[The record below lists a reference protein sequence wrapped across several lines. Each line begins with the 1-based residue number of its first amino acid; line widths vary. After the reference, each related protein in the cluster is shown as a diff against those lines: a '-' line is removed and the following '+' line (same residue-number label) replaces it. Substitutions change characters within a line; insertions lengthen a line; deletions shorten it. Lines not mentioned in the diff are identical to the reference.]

1 MSTGALAYVVHRA
14 GDRCRTAAVMLTLI
28 LSLVGLANAGL
39 FMGVSLV
46 AGEDASVRL
55 AIELAFAVFRALALP

>member
-1 MSTGALAYVVHRA
+1 MRTGALAHVVHQT
-14 GDRCRTAAVMLTLI
+14 GDCCRTAAVVLTTT

-39 FMGVSLV
+39 FLGVSLV

-55 AIELAFAVFRALALP
+55 ATDLAFAVFGPLTLP